1 MMTLSASTLPVIAS
15 HASPVYWYADFSY
28 SLSPTMVVTTN
39 TSPDFGVMSVCA
51 AKYASMTLLSDADR
65 SDFVPS

>member
-28 SLSPTMVVTTN
+28 SLPPTVVVTTN
-39 TSPDFGVMSVCA
+39 TSPAFGVMSVCA
-51 AKYASMTLLSDADR
+51 VKYASMTLLSDADR